1 MTYYHLLKCDFFQQS
16 SPLLLKMK
24 VVLFYTKRRVLL
36 WGKLFELENNVE
48 HGTLSFLYRDIG
60 NLFVKVKKN
69 LVAND
74 VKDLLEYMKFEQNA
88 NSKFRYAF
96 TVDEERRLEHLF
108 WSPSQC
114 FDWYESYG
122 DVVLFDTSYK
132 VNAYDMPCGI
142 FVGVNNHGKTILFG
156 CALLHN
162 KTTSAFKWLMKVC
175 FKKYCWFFLRYYH
188 QIEDRDI
195 LLFLC

>member
-1 MTYYHLLKCDFFQQS
+1 MRFLPAKRSITPEDESHILLYKEAGFSVRQI
-16 SPLLLKMK
+16 L
-24 VVLFYTKRRVLL
+24 RVI
-36 WGKLFELENNVE
+36 ELENNVK
-48 HGTLSFLYRDIG
+48 HGTLPFLDRDIRS
-60 NLFVKVKKN
+60 LFVKVKKN

-88 NSKFRYAF
+88 NSKFWYAF

-122 DVVLFDTSYK
+122 DVVLFDTTYK

-156 CALLHN
+156 CALLRN
-162 KTTSAFKWLMKVC
+162 ESYGDVLKNIVDSF
-175 FKKYCWFFLRYYH
+175 
-188 QIEDRDI
+188 I
-195 LLFLC
+195 